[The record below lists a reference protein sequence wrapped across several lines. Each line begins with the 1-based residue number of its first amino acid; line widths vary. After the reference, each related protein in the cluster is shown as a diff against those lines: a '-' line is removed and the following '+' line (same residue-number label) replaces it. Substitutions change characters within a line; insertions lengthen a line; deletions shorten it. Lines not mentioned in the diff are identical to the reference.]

1 MCHGHCVTCPLTLSQ
16 SQHLT
21 SSAQKQSPIRLQNL
35 EGQPY
40 GCEKIRAFGSCTLLL
55 PLDIAAPTLLLGKMV
70 HTFIAAKVIIHP
82 RLWNEQNYGTQVAR
96 IARNVGPAE
105 RDSCDILNST

>member
-21 SSAQKQSPIRLQNL
+21 SSAQKKSPIRLQNL

-70 HTFIAAKVIIHP
+70 HTFIAAKAIPLFILASGMSKIMEHRLRESRGMLGLP
-82 RLWNEQNYGTQVAR
+82 RGTAV
-96 IARNVGPAE
+96 
-105 RDSCDILNST
+105 TF